1 MSGQIRKEIVKLSIL
16 RILKILFIIKG
27 KKKKKFLRY
36 FTT

>member
-1 MSGQIRKEIVKLSIL
+1 MSGQIRIQIVKLSIL

-27 KKKKKFLRY
+27 KKKNFLRY